1 MPRSLLERMVDPYW
15 YMEQVLHFLAGW
27 AIVWCGAVVLGA
39 FRVPLW
45 LVPQILVPLA
55 CFAGGVR
62 EIVQNWGDY
71 DGSLGDSIVDLGA
84 WCLGA
89 TVCGVAT

>member
-1 MPRSLLERMVDPYW
+1 MPRSLPERMKDW
-15 YMEQVLHFLAGW
+15 RWWGEQVLHFLAGW

-39 FRVPLW
+39 FRVPLDW
-45 LVPQILVPLA
+45 LPTILVPLA